1 MRAPS
6 VDRTSGI
13 NSYNGGAI
21 VAEKKIFD
29 ARQQNYLK
37 KLIPACAHPRIGRAF

>member
-1 MRAPS
+1 L
-6 VDRTSGI
+6 
-13 NSYNGGAI
+13 GAI

-37 KLIPACAHPRIGRAF
+37 KLILACAHVRMGRGFQDDRPRVIPAVHNCE